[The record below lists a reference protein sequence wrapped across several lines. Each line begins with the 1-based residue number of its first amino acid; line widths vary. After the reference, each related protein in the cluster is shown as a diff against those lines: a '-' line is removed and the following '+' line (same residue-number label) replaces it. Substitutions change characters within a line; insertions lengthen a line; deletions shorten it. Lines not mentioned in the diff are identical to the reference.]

1 VQKRIIKTQV
11 YLIAKSGPSKSQM
24 WATLLAHVLSTL
36 DVRWWSSHFQSLAQK
51 QHRSQ
56 IIVKLSLQWP

>member
-1 VQKRIIKTQV
+1 VQKRIIKSQV

-24 WATLLAHVLSTL
+24 WATLLAHVFSTL
-36 DVRWWSSHFQSLAQK
+36 DVWWWPSHYQSLAGK
-51 QHRSQ
+51 QHRSR